1 MICADRGAA
10 MKQNGFSI
18 NELIYKVNQHHSG
31 TDTGDRAGKQLEYI
45 EILTRVQQLISASHS
60 TELAQVLYSDQS
72 EMKLKSLI
80 IRYLNSERLV
90 AKGTA
95 NISELCDKI
104 YNDMAGMGLL
114 TEYLKDGE
122 VEEININSYNGIWVI
137 YKDRK
142 VLIPHT
148 FNSPEECATIVRK
161 MSRFGNV
168 ILDGSKP
175 IGDSFIAK
183 GVRMSGAIAP
193 CVDGEAGAI
202 ASVRKQ
208 KPSHITRENLIA
220 WGTATEEE
228 LDFLSLCVNNGIS
241 VAIAGAT
248 GAVKTSDMGYI
259 LGCISDDKRIVT
271 IEDTRELNLA
281 RYNEDGIMT
290 NDVIHM
296 LTKDEPNPVTML
308 DLLKLSLR
316 LHPAILVPAE
326 MRGKEALTVQEAG
339 RTGHTIVSTLHAN
352 SARTAY
358 ERILTMCLEAGTTLS
373 EERLLKN
380 IVEAFPIMLF
390 KMQLPD
396 GSRKYVEIFEATGV
410 ENGELTGH
418 SLYRFVVSRHEKDHN
433 GRIIKT
439 HGVHR
444 RIEPLSSV
452 LAETLHRNGV
462 DAEVIHRFAGDN
474 FKPEEGGTLC

>member
-1 MICADRGAA
+1 MNQI
-10 MKQNGFSI
+10 GFSI
-18 NELIYKVNQHHSG
+18 NELIYKVNQHYEG
-31 TDTGDRAGKQLEYI
+31 GEREFGEGKQLDYI
-45 EILTRVQQLISASHS
+45 EILTRTQHLIAANHSA
-60 TELAQVLYSDQS
+60 ELAQVLYLDQS
-72 EMKLKSLI
+72 EIKLKSLI
-80 IRYLNSERLV
+80 IRYLNSERMV
-90 AKGTA
+90 EKGMG

-137 YKDRK
+137 YKDKK
-142 VLIPHT
+142 VLIPQA
-148 FNSPEECATIVRK
+148 FNSPEECINIVRK

-175 IGDSFIAK
+175 IGDSYIAK

-193 CVDGEAGAI
+193 CVDAETGAI

-220 WGTATEEE
+220 WGTSTAEQ

-248 GAVKTSDMGYI
+248 GSGKTSDMGYI

-271 IEDTRELNLA
+271 IEDTREMNLA
-281 RYNEDGIMT
+281 RYNEKGIMT

-296 LTKDEPNPVTML
+296 LTKDEPNPITML

-316 LHPAILVPAE
+316 LHPTILVPAE

-358 ERILTMCLEAGTTLS
+358 ERILTMCLEAGTMLS
-373 EERLLKN
+373 EDRLLKN

-396 GSRKYVEIFEATGV
+396 GSRKYVEIIEATGTMG
-410 ENGELTGH
+410 GELVGNT
-418 SLYRFVVSRHEKDHN
+418 LFKFVVSHHEKDEN
-433 GRIIKT
+433 GKIVKT
-439 HGVHR
+439 HGKHKR
-444 RIEPLSSV
+444 LGNISTA
-452 LAETLHRNGV
+452 LAEKLHQNGV
-462 DAEVIHRFAGDN
+462 DAETIHHFAGDN
-474 FKPEEGGTLC
+474 FKWEEGGELC